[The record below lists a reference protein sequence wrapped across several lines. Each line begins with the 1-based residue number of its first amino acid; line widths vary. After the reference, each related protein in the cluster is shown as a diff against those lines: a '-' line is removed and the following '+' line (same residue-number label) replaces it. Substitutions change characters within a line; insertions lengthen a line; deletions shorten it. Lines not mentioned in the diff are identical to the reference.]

1 LRLALK
7 ALVGVFAAI
16 GVAYT
21 AFALY
26 VYLFLPSCT
35 FAETAQM
42 ISPDGKH
49 FAVREQRMCKN
60 VDDSWSRVVLG
71 KPGMQERWV
80 VVEVRGAGSVSLVWE
95 HSQEL
100 VVTYPLG
107 ASVRQLGT
115 DGDWPRVTLRHAGE

>member
-16 GVAYT
+16 GAAYT

-60 VDDSWSRVVLG
+60 VDDSWSRVALG
-71 KPGMQERWV
+71 KPDMKERWV
-80 VVEVRGAGSVSLVWE
+80 VVEVRGAGPVSLVWE

-100 VVTYPLG
+100 VVTYPPG

-115 DGDWPRVTLRHAGE
+115 DGDWPRVTLRRAGE

>member
-1 LRLALK
+1 VRFALK
-7 ALVGVFAAI
+7 ILVGVFAVI
-16 GVAYT
+16 GAAYT

-35 FAETAQM
+35 YAETAQM

-49 FAVREQRMCKN
+49 FAVREQRTCKN

-71 KPGMQERWV
+71 KPDMKGRWV
-80 VVEVRGAGSVSLVWE
+80 VAEVRGVGPVSVVWE

-100 VVTYPLG
+100 VVTYPPG
-107 ASVRQLGT
+107 ASVKQLGT
-115 DGDWPRVTLRHAGE
+115 DGDWPRVTLRRAVE